1 MPGGWA
7 GSRRRAELP
16 PNWYTEIRPAILQ
29 RDGYQCRAVLADG
42 RRCTERATDV
52 DHIGNRHDH
61 RPANLQ
67 ALFTR
72 VAAVVHHGG
81 AGTTTTAALAG
92 APQVVVPHIYD
103 QHYWARRVHELGIG
117 TSLAAGAP
125 TVESLTSALELAL
138 RSDVVTRARA
148 LAPQISQ
155 AGAEAAARRLRDIPR

>member
-67 ALFTR
+67 ALCGW
-72 VAAVVHHGG
+72 HHGRKSSSEG
-81 AGTTTTAALAG
+81 NRA
-92 APQVVVPHIYD
+92 Q
-103 QHYWARRVHELGIG
+103 RRY
-117 TSLAAGAP
+117 SN
-125 TVESLTSALELAL
+125 
-138 RSDVVTRARA
+138 
-148 LAPQISQ
+148 
-155 AGAEAAARRLRDIPR
+155 RRPPERHPGLL